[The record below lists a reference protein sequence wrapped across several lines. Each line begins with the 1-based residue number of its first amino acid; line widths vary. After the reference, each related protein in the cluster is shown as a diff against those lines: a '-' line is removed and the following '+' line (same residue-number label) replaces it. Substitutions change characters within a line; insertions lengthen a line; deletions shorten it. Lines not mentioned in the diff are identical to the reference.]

1 MIILRLLDCICPYL
15 IHLLLG
21 VFPKCFSSSP
31 ALPDQFT
38 EVAIS
43 RVILTVH
50 FSSHCC
56 HTHPSQHSVVQAI
69 QFITTQWE
77 SMHVACN
84 QGCSGVYC
92 LILICN
98 ASVYNISMDSYGKL
112 EEVTVMDT
120 VTKVDD
126 TKCALFSLV
135 LFSDN
140 VFNIDITVQYSLREG
155 GEDWLYK
162 FFKVG
167 HCCFQ
172 NSPLNLIQ
180 AIERCNGLDLQ
191 EVF

>member
-1 MIILRLLDCICPYL
+1 MIILRFLDCICPYL

-21 VFPKCFSSSP
+21 VLAERFGSSP

-43 RVILTVH
+43 WVILTVH

-69 QFITTQWE
+69 QFITAQRE

-98 ASVYNISMDSYGKL
+98 ASVYDISMDGYSKL
-112 EEVTVMDT
+112 EEVAVVNT

-126 TKCALFSLV
+126 TKYAFFSLI

-140 VFNIDITVQYSLREG
+140 VFNIDIIVQYSLREG

-167 HCCFQ
+167 HRCFQ
-172 NSPLNLIQ
+172 NSPLNLIH
-180 AIERCNGLDLQ
+180 AIEGCNGLDLQ